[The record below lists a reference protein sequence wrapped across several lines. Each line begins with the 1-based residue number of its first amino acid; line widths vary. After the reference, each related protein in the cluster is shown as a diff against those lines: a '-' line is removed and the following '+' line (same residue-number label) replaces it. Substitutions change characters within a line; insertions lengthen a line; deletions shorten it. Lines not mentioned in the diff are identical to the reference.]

1 MGTFRYLIL
10 SALFLFAGSPASAQ
24 VSVAMLGGANLAS
37 TALASEQSTPPTPQT
52 VTRLS
57 LGVAADFP
65 LARHFA
71 IQFGG
76 AYSQRGFNTAFTD
89 GDVTGESLIEVDYA
103 ELTALGKLHIPLYG
117 DHFSVHLLAGPAVGY
132 VTSCDATLSAGV
144 EGTSAST
151 TEPCGDN
158 LDRSDY
164 DFGVVG
170 GGGLE
175 IGLARAL
182 RLNFG
187 ALYNYGLADVDT
199 ADDTSVKHRV
209 LTLRTGLSYSIR

>member
-1 MGTFRYLIL
+1 MKTFRYLIL
-10 SALFLFAGSPASAQ
+10 PALFLFAGSPASAQ

-37 TALASEQSTPPTPQT
+37 TALADNEAAPPAPET

-65 LARHFA
+65 LTRHFG
-71 IQFGG
+71 IQLGG
-76 AYSQRGFNTAFTD
+76 GYSQRGFNTAFTE
-89 GDVTGESLIEVDYA
+89 GNVAGESLIEVDYA
-103 ELTALGKLHIPLYG
+103 EVTVLGKLHIPLYG
-117 DHFSVHLLAGPAVGY
+117 DRLSVHLLAGPAVGY
-132 VTSCDATLSAGV
+132 ETSCDATVSAVV
-144 EGTSAST
+144 EGTSVST
-151 TEPCGDN
+151 TLACGDN
-158 LDRSDY
+158 FDRSDY

-199 ADDTSVKHRV
+199 ADATSVKHRV